1 MSDFSGPLPPFPAH
15 TDAIF
20 ACQGCDLSGLLSFD
34 LESIEPASSAAPTAR
49 QPHVALPQLQR
60 LRVLLSSPIETLVDD
75 PEEVKNIL
83 GEIQHQLPMTLQVK
97 LWPAAT
103 LSFYK
108 PRLQLARQRIEL
120 RRAQLPLKAGIEEKC
135 HQLNEKK
142 AAFDAKTDTTAS
154 VSKLESLRKE
164 LEDLEEKA
172 RATRQR
178 IHDEEASIARSKEEA
193 EVLKTQLKADL
204 AELRALNKQL
214 VTGEDK
220 DDEAEIAEVDRVR
233 TNALSALE
241 SFLQ

>member
-1 MSDFSGPLPPFPAH
+1 M
-15 TDAIF
+15 
-20 ACQGCDLSGLLSFD
+20 
-34 LESIEPASSAAPTAR
+34 
-49 QPHVALPQLQR
+49 
-60 LRVLLSSPIETLVDD
+60 
-75 PEEVKNIL
+75 
-83 GEIQHQLPMTLQVK
+83 
-97 LWPAAT
+97 
-103 LSFYK
+103 
-108 PRLQLARQRIEL
+108 
-120 RRAQLPLKAGIEEKC
+120 KAGIEEKC

-154 VSKLESLRKE
+154 ISKLESLRKE

-204 AELRALNKQL
+204 AELRVLNKQL
-214 VTGEDK
+214 VAGEDK